1 VKPYRFRPLPLT
13 DTLHRKAKI
22 RVNTPDR
29 RRNGSGALIA
39 NTEPVR
45 VLLLEDDEADA
56 ALIRRELRRIT
67 PAPDVRHVT
76 TEAGFSSALG
86 EYDPQII
93 LSDHNIPSF
102 SGGAALEVA
111 RRLAPDIPFI
121 LVTGSL
127 DEETAVSY
135 LKNGAADY
143 ILKDR
148 LVRLGPAVV
157 EAMER
162 AHQRALLRRQ
172 ERLLRQIIDA
182 NPSLIFVKDWDGR
195 FILVNQAVADI
206 YGSTVENLIGKTDAD
221 FNTNPDEVA
230 HFLRSDREVMTAAR
244 PKLIA
249 EEPVTNPGTGET
261 RWFQT
266 IKVPL
271 RLPDDDHPK
280 LLGVATEISERKRL
294 EEQLLQSQKMEAVG
308 QLAGGVAHDF
318 NNILTAIVGY
328 TDLLAVDF
336 QGNDRSLEDL
346 DEIRKAARRAA
357 ALTRQLLAFSRKQV
371 LEPRDIELN
380 GLVQNLDKM
389 LRSLITENIDLRA
402 ELSPDIA
409 AVRADPNQIEQ
420 VIMNLA
426 INARDAMPK
435 GGTLTIETRNATLD
449 ADYAAQHVSVVPGEY
464 VMLAVSDTGHGMDD
478 KTKARI
484 FEPFFTTKPEGR
496 GTGLGLST
504 VYGIVKQSG
513 GNIWLYSEPGKG
525 TTFKVYLPA
534 VDPNTAAEARPAAA
548 AAVRERPRAGASG
561 RAETVLLVEDDAQL
575 RRLAHRALA
584 TEGYNVLEAD
594 RGTVALDIARR
605 HPGRIDLLLT
615 DVVMP
620 DTNGRKLADA
630 LRVERPGLRVLFMS
644 GYPDGAIVHHG
655 MLDPGVAY
663 LPKPFTTE
671 AVARKIR
678 EVLDTP

>member
-1 VKPYRFRPLPLT
+1 M
-13 DTLHRKAKI
+13 
-22 RVNTPDR
+22 
-29 RRNGSGALIA
+29 
-39 NTEPVR
+39 
-45 VLLLEDDEADA
+45 
-56 ALIRRELRRIT
+56 
-67 PAPDVRHVT
+67 
-76 TEAGFSSALG
+76 TEAAFSSALG
-86 EYDPQII
+86 EYDPQVI

-102 SGGAALEVA
+102 GGSAALQVA

-206 YGSTVENLIGKTDAD
+206 YGTTVENLIGKTDAD
-221 FNTNPDEVA
+221 FNTNVDEVA

-271 RLPDDDHPK
+271 RLPDDDFPK

-371 LEPRDIELN
+371 LEPRVIELN

-402 ELSPDIA
+402 ELSPDIF
-409 AVRADPNQIEQ
+409 AVRADPNQLEQ

-435 GGTLTIETRNATLD
+435 GGSLTIETRNTTLD
-449 ADYAAQHVSVVPGEY
+449 EAYAAQHVSVVPGEY
-464 VMLAVSDTGHGMDD
+464 VMLAVSDTGHGMDE

-534 VDPNTAAEARPAAA
+534 VDTQAVDDARPVAAA
-548 AAVRERPRAGASG
+548 AREGPRAGLSAH
-561 RAETVLLVEDDAQL
+561 AETVLLVEDDAQL
-575 RRLAHRALA
+575 RRLAHRALSG
-584 TEGYNVLEAD
+584 EGYNVLEAD
-594 RGTVALDIARR
+594 RGAVALDIARR

-630 LRVERPGLRVLFMS
+630 LRAERPGLRVLFMS

-678 EVLDTP
+678 EVLDTH

>member
-449 ADYAAQHVSVVPGEY
+449 ADYAAQHVSVVPGKY
-464 VMLAVSDTGHGMDD
+464 VMLAVSDTGHGMDE

-534 VDPNTAAEARPAAA
+534 VDPDMADQARPQTAPL
-548 AAVRERPRAGASG
+548 REGARAGASG
-561 RAETVLLVEDDAQL
+561 KAETVLLVEDDAQL

-584 TEGYNVLEAD
+584 TEGYIVLEAD
-594 RGTVALDIARR
+594 RGAVALDIARR

-630 LRVERPGLRVLFMS
+630 LRTERPGLRVLFMS